1 LQNRREGQNLPA
13 AFCFSFKDIPL
24 SQDGRPAPMF
34 RQRRTDVSLRD
45 GGNQPILNEL
55 ISVLKPHAR
64 GLRRWS
70 VMRAMRENRKR
81 QSRDIPQ
88 KFEDD
93 IERIFRRFCAEDGG
107 ACTADN
113 APFYR
118 PRETAGEVW
127 ALHTDRAEALLSGE
141 PLREPSDPLE
151 N

>member
-1 LQNRREGQNLPA
+1 
-13 AFCFSFKDIPL
+13 
-24 SQDGRPAPMF
+24 MF

-45 GGNQPILNEL
+45 GGNQPILSEL

-93 IERIFRRFCAEDGG
+93 IERIFRRFCAEDG
-107 ACTADN
+107 AAEN

-141 PLREPSDPLE
+141 PLREPAGTIE